1 MNLKFVLLENNK
13 KGMIIM
19 KKVAAFLIVFILII
33 TIRINCYAKYIIDNN
48 AIIANIKIDGKK
60 PQIELVDVKNTNTSY
75 QNYASKKHKI
85 TIKMKVLIR
94 FINFIL

>member
-33 TIRINCYAKYIIDNN
+33 TIRINCYAKYIIDNS

-85 TIKMKVLIR
+85 ILIKI
-94 FINFIL
+94 I